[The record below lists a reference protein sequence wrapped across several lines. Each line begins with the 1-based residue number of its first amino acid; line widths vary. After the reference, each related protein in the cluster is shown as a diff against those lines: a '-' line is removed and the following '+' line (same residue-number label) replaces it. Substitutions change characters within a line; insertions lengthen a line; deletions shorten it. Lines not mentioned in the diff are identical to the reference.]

1 MTSTNSKYKRLLKP
15 FKNVFLLILI
25 VFSIWMLF
33 FDSNSWFIH
42 NELNN
47 DIKKLEQEK
56 KYYQNEIKK
65 DNIEIKRL
73 STEEGLEKFARETY
87 NMKKESEEIYIIE
100 YEDSIAKQK
109 KND

>member
-1 MTSTNSKYKRLLKP
+1 MNPKYKRLLKP

-47 DIKKLEQEK
+47 DIEKLEEEK
-56 KYYQNEIKK
+56 KYYEKEIKK
-65 DNIEIKRL
+65 DNKEIKKL
-73 STEEGLEKFARETY
+73 STEEGLEKFGREKY
-87 NMKKESEEIYIIE
+87 NMKKAGEEIYLIE

-109 KND
+109 KDD